1 METTANAYYLIVSPN
16 FHNLD
21 VEITGLRSEL
31 MDLVLERNDLMFHRT
46 RELEDLYMTKLGT
59 LEYELSAL
67 QSRILRI
74 KFKLDLIQIRMDFKE
89 PVDLSEIED
98 QMEKQYEHLEKRQK
112 EWKRQIEEAKARSD
126 SGVLSVEEAIELRR
140 VYRNIMKVL
149 HPDICSNSSAE
160 HLQLFQSVIDAYK
173 SEDLD
178 SLKII
183 AATLDSLE
191 ADSGDFTYGKVGE
204 DLLTSMKHK
213 KEELRSKCKDVKK
226 KIKSIKSEFPFNQEK
241 LLMNPEKLRNRQN
254 KIKQSIK
261 ENQLKLKEYMKLLK
275 QREQE
280 VLEMN
285 IKATSG
291 RPA

>member
-1 METTANAYYLIVSPN
+1 METTAKAYYIIVSPN
-16 FHNLD
+16 FHSLD
-21 VEITGLRSEL
+21 VELTDLRSEL
-31 MDLVLERNDLMFHRT
+31 MGLVLERNDLMFRKT
-46 RELEDLYMTKLGT
+46 RELEDLYMIKLGF

-67 QSRILRI
+67 QCKILRI

-89 PVDLSEIED
+89 PIDLSEID
-98 QMEKQYEHLEKRQK
+98 YQMEIQYEQLEKRQK
-112 EWKRQIEEAKARSD
+112 EWKEQIEEAKARSGT
-126 SGVLSVEEAIELRR
+126 SELSLEESLELRR
-140 VYRNIMKVL
+140 VYRNIMKIL

-191 ADSGDFTYGKVGE
+191 ADAGNFNYGKAGE
-204 DLLTSMKHK
+204 DLLTSMKNK
-213 KEELRSKCKDVKK
+213 KEELRTKCKDVKK
-226 KIKSIKSEFPFNQEK
+226 KIRSIRSEFPFNQEK
-241 LLMNPEKLRNRQN
+241 LLMNPERLRNKQN

-261 ENQLKLKEYMKLLK
+261 ENQLKLKQYTKLLK

-280 VLEMN
+280 ALEMN
-285 IKATSG
+285 IKLHAGKS
-291 RPA
+291 A

>member
-1 METTANAYYLIVSPN
+1 METTAKAYYIIVSPN
-16 FHNLD
+16 FHSLD
-21 VEITGLRSEL
+21 VELTDLRSEL
-31 MDLVLERNDLMFHRT
+31 MGLVLERNDLMFRKT
-46 RELEDLYMTKLGT
+46 RELEDLYMTKIGF

-67 QSRILRI
+67 QCKILRI

-89 PVDLSEIED
+89 PIDLSEIDD
-98 QMEKQYEHLEKRQK
+98 QMEIQYEQLEKRQK
-112 EWKRQIEEAKARSD
+112 EWKEQIEEAKARSG
-126 SGVLSVEEAIELRR
+126 SSELSLEESLELRR
-140 VYRNIMKVL
+140 VYRNIMKIL

-191 ADSGDFTYGKVGE
+191 ADAGNFNYGKAGE
-204 DLLTSMKHK
+204 DLLTSMKNK
-213 KEELRSKCKDVKK
+213 KDELRTKCKDVKK
-226 KIKSIKSEFPFNQEK
+226 KIRSIRSEFPFNQEK
-241 LLMNPEKLRNRQN
+241 LLMNPEKLRNKQN

-261 ENQLKLKEYMKLLK
+261 ENQLKLKQYTKLLK

-280 VLEMN
+280 ALEMN
-285 IKATSG
+285 IKLHAGKS
-291 RPA
+291 A